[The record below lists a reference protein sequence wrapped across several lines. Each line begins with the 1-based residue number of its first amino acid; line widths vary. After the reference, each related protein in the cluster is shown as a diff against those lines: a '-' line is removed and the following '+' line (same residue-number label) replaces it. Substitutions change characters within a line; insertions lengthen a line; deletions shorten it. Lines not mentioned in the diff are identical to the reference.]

1 MKNYRVGFFAMLATS
16 AALAV
21 LLGLVWWHGRPAPLA
36 NAPMPAG
43 MDMSEQAGGSGSG
56 PGAGESKLAP
66 VQIPVERLQRIG
78 VRTAVARE
86 KMVNNE
92 IRTVGNVEVDER
104 RISYVQLRYPGWI
117 KNVYVDSTYDYI
129 KKGQP
134 LFSIYSPELVTTE
147 QEYLI
152 AKRNQTTLGKSDVPG
167 VASGSNALLEGAVER
182 LRRWEI
188 PARELEK
195 LEKTGKVEQE
205 LEVDSPVT
213 GFVTERNAVP
223 NQYVQPETRLYTVAD
238 FSTVW
243 VYAAV
248 FQSDIGQIH
257 AGNAVV
263 ITTDAYPGR
272 KFGGRVDFI
281 WPQVDMTTRTVRV
294 RLVIPNPGLLLKP
307 GMFVNVSMSV
317 PLGRRL
323 TIPASGV
330 LQSGTRAIV
339 FVDHGGGSLEPRE
352 VELGQQAGDEYIV
365 QKGVKAGERVITAAN
380 FLIDSESQLQ
390 AVMGPLTA
398 AAPAA
403 SPGNGA
409 AQEKV
414 QAHFSTDPATPR
426 RGTNLYRVHLLGAD
440 GTGVSGAQ
448 VRVRSYMPAMPQM
461 GMAAI
466 SVDSTLEEKGGGAYE
481 GKVQLPSGGTWK
493 ITITAVKNGAVLVTT
508 QTSVNAE
515 GGM

>member
-1 MKNYRVGFFAMLATS
+1 MKNYRMAFFAMLATS
-16 AALAV
+16 VALAALGLYV
-21 LLGLVWWHGRPAPLA
+21 WLGSRPSAEPAP
-36 NAPMPAG
+36 MEAG
-43 MDMSEQAGGSGSG
+43 MDMSEHAAA
-56 PGAGESKLAP
+56 PPAVATEAKLAP

-78 VRTAVARE
+78 VRTALVQQ
-86 KMVNNE
+86 KMVSNE

-117 KNVYVDSTYDYI
+117 KKVYVDSTYDYI

-134 LFSIYSPELVTTE
+134 LFTIYSPDLVTTE

-152 AKRNQTTLGKSDVPG
+152 AKRNQATLGKSDVPG
-167 VASGSNALLEGAVER
+167 VAAGSNALLEGAVER

-188 PARELEK
+188 PAREVEK
-195 LEKTGKVEQE
+195 LEQSGKVEQE
-205 LEVDSPVT
+205 MEVDSPAT

-223 NQYVQPETRLYTVAD
+223 NQYVQPDTRLYTVVD
-238 FSTVW
+238 LSTVW

-248 FQSDIGQIH
+248 FQSDIGQIKP
-257 AGNAVV
+257 GNAVV
-263 ITTDAYPGR
+263 ITTDAYAG
-272 KFGGRVDFI
+272 KKLSGRVDFI
-281 WPQVDMTTRTVRV
+281 WPQVDMATRTVRV

-307 GMFVNVSMSV
+307 GMFVNASISV
-317 PLGRRL
+317 PLGRQL

-330 LQSGTRAIV
+330 LQSGTRSIV

-352 VELGQQAGDEYIV
+352 VQLGQQAGDDYV
-365 QKGVKAGERVITAAN
+365 VTKGVKAGERVITAAN

-390 AVMGPLTA
+390 AVMGPLTP

-403 SPGNGA
+403 AAGPEKAGP
-409 AQEKV
+409 AQEKY

-426 RGTNLYRVHLLGAD
+426 KGSNLYRVHLTGAD
-440 GTGVSGAQ
+440 GAGVSGAQ
-448 VRVRSYMPAMPQM
+448 VSVRSYMPAMAQM
-461 GMAAI
+461 GMAAR
-466 SVDSTLEEKGGGAYE
+466 SVDSKLDEKGGGVYE

-493 ITITAVKNGAVLVTT
+493 ITITAVKNGGVLFTT

>member
-1 MKNYRVGFFAMLATS
+1 MKNYRTAFFAMLATS
-16 AALAV
+16 MALAAT
-21 LLGLVWWHGRPAPLA
+21 LGLYWWRGSRQPAGPAP
-36 NAPMPAG
+36 MEAG
-43 MDMSEQAGGSGSG
+43 MDMGEQGGG
-56 PGAGESKLAP
+56 PPAAVTEAKLAP

-78 VRTAVARE
+78 VRTAVVQQ
-86 KMVNNE
+86 KMVSNE

-117 KNVYVDSTYDYI
+117 KKVYVDSTYDYI

-134 LFSIYSPELVTTE
+134 LFTIYSPDLVTTE

-152 AKRNQTTLGKSDVPG
+152 AKRNQATLGKSDVPG
-167 VASGSNALLEGAVER
+167 VATGSNALLEGAVER

-195 LEKTGKVEQE
+195 LEKNGKVEQE
-205 LEVDSPVT
+205 MEVDSPTT

-223 NQYVQPETRLYTVAD
+223 NQYVQPDTRLYTVAD

-248 FQSDIGQIH
+248 FQSDIGQIKP
-257 AGNAVV
+257 GNAVV
-263 ITTDAYPGR
+263 ITTDAYTGR
-272 KFGGRVDFI
+272 KFSGRVDFI
-281 WPQVDMTTRTVRV
+281 WPQVDMATRTVRV

-307 GMFVNVSMSV
+307 GMFVNVSVSV
-317 PLGRRL
+317 PLGRHL

-330 LQSGTRAIV
+330 LQSGTRSIV

-352 VELGQQAGDEYIV
+352 VELGQQAGSDYV
-365 QKGVKAGERVITAAN
+365 VNKGVKAGERVITAAN

-390 AVMGPLTA
+390 ALMGPLTP

-403 SPGNGA
+403 TAGPEKA
-409 AQEKV
+409 AQENV

-426 RGTNLYRVHLLGAD
+426 KGSNLYRVHLTGAD
-440 GTGVSGAQ
+440 GAGVGGAQ
-448 VRVRSYMPAMPQM
+448 VSVRSFMPGMPQM

-466 SVDSTLEEKGGGAYE
+466 NVESKLEEKGGGVYE
-481 GKVQLPSGGTWK
+481 GTVQLPSGGTWK
-493 ITITAVKNGAVLVTT
+493 ITITAVKNGSVLVTT
-508 QTSVNAE
+508 QTSVSAE